1 LILRGVDMYK
11 SYECQICHYVYEE
24 VSGEFLVGVDA
35 GTRWEEL
42 GEEFQCPHC
51 QAKKRMFREVVS

>member
-1 LILRGVDMYK
+1 MYK
-11 SYECQICHYVYEE
+11 SYECQICHYVYDE
-24 VSGEFLVGVDA
+24 VSGEPLVGVDA

-51 QAKKRMFREVVS
+51 QAKKRMFKEVVS